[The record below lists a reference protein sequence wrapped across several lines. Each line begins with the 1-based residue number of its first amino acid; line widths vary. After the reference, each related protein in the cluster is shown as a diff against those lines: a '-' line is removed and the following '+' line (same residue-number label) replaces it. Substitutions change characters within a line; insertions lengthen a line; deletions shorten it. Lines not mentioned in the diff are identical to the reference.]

1 MKGQQAVESALRAA
15 AGEEKD
21 EEEESG
27 DGFHGNGVSG
37 LRMQDAG

>member
-1 MKGQQAVESALRAA
+1 MKGKQAAEAALGAA
-15 AGEEKD
+15 AGEEED

-37 LRMQDAG
+37 FRMQDAG

>member
-1 MKGQQAVESALRAA
+1 MKGKQAAEAALGAA
-15 AGEEKD
+15 AGEEED